1 MHHRGDLNRG
11 LPDDDIFQ
19 HIAIRAHYTNLESV
33 VLNVT
38 FESRILRTRNY
49 TNGPIVPESVLCA
62 SATFDYTVIEEVQ
75 IGEVHWSRVRC

>member
-1 MHHRGDLNRG
+1 MHHRGDLYWG

-19 HIAIRAHYTNLESV
+19 HNTIRAHYTNLKSV
-33 VLNVT
+33 VLNVA

-62 SATFDYTVIEEVQ
+62 SATFNYTVIVEVQ
-75 IGEVHWSRVRC
+75 IREVHDVVCG